1 MWKINFQVN
10 NQDVTIQT
18 FLFQFAENHENCKK
32 EFMLTFLLPP
42 LTVNRVCNHLN
53 FSIMAT
59 PNATV
64 QLKHKQC
71 IHYKFLPPLLTPFA
85 LI

>member
-32 EFMLTFLLPP
+32 EF
-42 LTVNRVCNHLN
+42 VNLSSA
-53 FSIMAT
+53 SIDSE
-59 PNATV
+59 PR
-64 QLKHKQC
+64 L
-71 IHYKFLPPLLTPFA
+71 
-85 LI
+85 